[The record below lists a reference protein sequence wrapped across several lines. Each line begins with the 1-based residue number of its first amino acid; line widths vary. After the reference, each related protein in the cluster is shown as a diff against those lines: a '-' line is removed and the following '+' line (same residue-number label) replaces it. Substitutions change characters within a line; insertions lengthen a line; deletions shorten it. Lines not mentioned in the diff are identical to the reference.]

1 MAISR
6 LDLAR
11 AFYRSIGQDAP
22 SSARPLTSTVY
33 GVATEDSV
41 GGIVRVNLGGSTVS
55 GDCMQSVPVSTSSDV
70 RAGDRVLV
78 SLFGDAGT
86 ARTPIVT
93 GVIGGGD
100 RTREEMAAKLDES
113 FPQYVQTTSPTAVP
127 GDDAGWSESSPTWID
142 GMYIWFRMAT
152 TKNGATTYTEPTC
165 ITGARGQQGIKGD
178 AGADGVPGKDGKDGK
193 DGTDG
198 TSTYVH
204 IKYAP
209 VESPSDSQMTEEPA
223 DYIGWCTDSSPS
235 DPTTASSYTWSRF
248 RGEDGAQGLPGPAG
262 ADGRT
267 TYVHFAYS
275 TSADGKANF
284 SVKPFAAATYLGTR
298 TDFVEADST
307 VYTDYAW
314 SLIKGAKGDQG
325 SPGKDGTSYY
335 IHIKYSAVASPTD
348 AQMTDTPS
356 DYIGWCTT
364 TSPADPTTASSYTW
378 SRFKG
383 EDGPQG
389 LPGAAGADGRTSYV
403 HFAYATSADG
413 KSNFSTS
420 TFQGATYLG
429 VRTDFA
435 ALDSAT
441 PSDYQWSLIKG
452 SKGDPGAAGKD
463 GQDGSDGQMLVASS
477 ATAAST
483 AAKVATLQ
491 SGTIALAAGV
501 CVSVVFS
508 ATNTAASPTLSV
520 RSADGSSATTPKPI
534 MTCGTPAAYWQAG
547 SAVTFAYDGKYW
559 QVCSA
564 PVYGSTA
571 TIGNPVGNHVVIDS
585 DGVRIY
591 TDGKLIASFIQAIL
605 TLGFA
610 SGAHVVL
617 DQDGLTVY
625 DSASGQSLKLA
636 KGSVAFGASSDTI
649 MQVAFGVAKVL
660 STYTAST
667 TGAIT
672 QVSITAADTASDVGS
687 ATVAMQPVGAVDSGI
702 SVTYGPDGTSD
713 TSKSTT
719 TTIKTDRISYNGWT
733 YDGGAVSQ
741 SLPVVL
747 FDNDSQALSG
757 AITLSEAA
765 ANFERM
771 TICYRSDNGF
781 YGSTEVWHPDG
792 KQVALT
798 ETCPD
803 ESGWVTAKGKIV
815 LISGKT
821 IDTVKGSS
829 RYLTGQGYVH
839 SSPGFDFGDYL
850 AITQVIGYRKDAS

>member
-22 SSARPLTSTVY
+22 SSSRPLTSTVY
-33 GVATEDSV
+33 GVATEDSA

-55 GDCMQSVPVSTSSDV
+55 GDGMQSVPVSTSSDV

-93 GVIGGGD
+93 GAIGGGD

-113 FPQYVQTTSPTAVP
+113 YPQYVQTTSPTAVP
-127 GDDAGWSESSPTWID
+127 GDDAGWSETSPTWIE

-152 TKNGATTYTEPTC
+152 TKNGTTTYTVPTC

-204 IKYAP
+204 IKYAS
-209 VESPSDSQMTEEPA
+209 VDSPSDS
-223 DYIGWCTDSSPS
+223 
-235 DPTTASSYTWSRF
+235 
-248 RGEDGAQGLPGPAG
+248 
-262 ADGRT
+262 
-267 TYVHFAYS
+267 
-275 TSADGKANF
+275 
-284 SVKPFAAATYLGTR
+284 
-298 TDFVEADST
+298 
-307 VYTDYAW
+307 
-314 SLIKGAKGDQG
+314 
-325 SPGKDGTSYY
+325 
-335 IHIKYSAVASPTD
+335 
-348 AQMTDTPS
+348 QMTDTPS
-356 DYIGWCTT
+356 DYIGWCTN
-364 TSPADPTTASSYTW
+364 TSPADPTNASSYTW
-378 SRFKG
+378 SRFRG

-420 TFQGATYLG
+420 TFEGATYLG
-429 VRTDFA
+429 VMTDFA
-435 ALDSAT
+435 ALDSAA

-463 GQDGSDGQMLVASS
+463 GHDGSDGQMLVASS

-491 SGTIALAAGV
+491 SGTMALAAGV

-534 MTCGTPAAYWQAG
+534 MTCGTQAAYWQAG

-571 TIGNPVGNHVVIDS
+571 TIGNPVGNHVVTDS

-605 TLGFA
+605 TLGSA

-625 DSASGQSLKLA
+625 DSASGQSLKIA

-649 MQVAFGVAKVL
+649 MQVAFGVTKVL

-667 TGAIT
+667 TGAAT
-672 QVSITAADTASDVGS
+672 QMSITAADTASQVGS
-687 ATVAMQPVGAVDSGI
+687 ATVAMQPVGAIDSGI
-702 SVTYGPDGTSD
+702 GVTYGRDGMSD

-719 TTIKTDRISYNGWT
+719 ITVKTDRIAYNGFT

-757 AITLSEAA
+757 AITLSESAA
-765 ANFERM
+765 DFERM

-803 ESGWVTAKGKIV
+803 ESGFVTAKGKIV

-839 SSPGFDFGDYL
+839 SSPGFDYGDYL
-850 AITQVIGYRKDAS
+850 TITQVIGYRKDAS

>member
-22 SSARPLTSTVY
+22 SSSRPLTSTVY
-33 GVATEDSV
+33 GVATEDSA

-55 GDCMQSVPVSTSSDV
+55 GDGMQSVPVSTSSDV

-93 GVIGGGD
+93 GAIGGGD

-113 FPQYVQTTSPTAVP
+113 YPQYVQTTSPTAVP
-127 GDDAGWSESSPTWID
+127 GDDAGWSETSPTWIE

-152 TKNGATTYTEPTC
+152 TKNGTTTYTVPTC

-204 IKYAP
+204 IKYAS
-209 VESPSDSQMTEEPA
+209 VDSPSDS
-223 DYIGWCTDSSPS
+223 
-235 DPTTASSYTWSRF
+235 
-248 RGEDGAQGLPGPAG
+248 
-262 ADGRT
+262 
-267 TYVHFAYS
+267 
-275 TSADGKANF
+275 
-284 SVKPFAAATYLGTR
+284 
-298 TDFVEADST
+298 
-307 VYTDYAW
+307 
-314 SLIKGAKGDQG
+314 
-325 SPGKDGTSYY
+325 
-335 IHIKYSAVASPTD
+335 
-348 AQMTDTPS
+348 QMTDTPS
-356 DYIGWCTT
+356 DYIGWCTN
-364 TSPADPTTASSYTW
+364 TSPADPTNASSYTW
-378 SRFKG
+378 SRFRG

-420 TFQGATYLG
+420 TFEGATYLG
-429 VRTDFA
+429 VMTDFA
-435 ALDSAT
+435 ALDSAA

-463 GQDGSDGQMLVASS
+463 GHDGSDGQMLVASS

-491 SGTIALAAGV
+491 SGTMALAAGV

-534 MTCGTPAAYWQAG
+534 MTCGTQAAYWQAG

-571 TIGNPVGNHVVIDS
+571 TIGNPVGNHVVTDS

-605 TLGFA
+605 TLGSA

-625 DSASGQSLKLA
+625 DSASGQSLKIA

-667 TGAIT
+667 TGAAT
-672 QVSITAADTASDVGS
+672 QMSITAADTASQVGS
-687 ATVAMQPVGAVDSGI
+687 ATVAMQPVGAIDSGI
-702 SVTYGPDGTSD
+702 GVTYGRDGMSD

-719 TTIKTDRISYNGWT
+719 ITVKTDRITYNGFT

-757 AITLSEAA
+757 AITLSESAA
-765 ANFERM
+765 DFERM

-792 KQVALT
+792 KQVSLT

-803 ESGWVTAKGKIV
+803 ESGFVTAKGKIV

-839 SSPGFDFGDYL
+839 SSPGFDYGDYL